1 MLWIDYDDDKKL
13 IFYVV
18 EEVSLYVNKWP
29 GGAKPDPACN
39 SRWANEPWLM
49 LMTKPTQGFRVH
61 QCSSAEFTT
70 NATKTEKRHRPR
82 CMRVEHPSFDAYVIE
97 KSSKNKVRSEQ
108 KEKMKLAPPG
118 FEPRSAEHGRI
129 MLRRMKT
136 STCLVRY
143 SSYVSDVLTP
153 AP

>member
-1 MLWIDYDDDKKL
+1 MTVLVLANGRWCLEALHMHSYGACVQTFHCYQLLWIDYDDNKKL

-29 GGAKPDPACN
+29 GSAKPNPACN

-70 NATKTEKRHRPR
+70 PRHDGHYHR
-82 CMRVEHPSFDAYVIE
+82 
-97 KSSKNKVRSEQ
+97 
-108 KEKMKLAPPG
+108 
-118 FEPRSAEHGRI
+118 
-129 MLRRMKT
+129 
-136 STCLVRY
+136 
-143 SSYVSDVLTP
+143 
-153 AP
+153 